1 MNKPLARTASLAAL
15 AAALALAA
23 CGGGGARSGDGA
35 APRLAAGDSVVGAA
49 ECPPDSAEDVANA
62 DIAIVATVRARSLEH
77 REQPRSRVDFP
88 GAGARDTLSCDTRTN
103 LERPVRAGRTYR
115 DVEVRYRATVR
126 LDTAAVLR
134 MVDSVTAARDTA
146 RRP

>member
-1 MNKPLARTASLAAL
+1 MNKPLARAASFAAL
-15 AAALALAA
+15 AAPWAPAA
-23 CGGGGARSGDGA
+23 GGGSGTRSGDGA
-35 APRLAAGDSVVGAA
+35 APRLAAGDSAGVSA
-49 ECPPDSAEDVANA
+49 ECPPDSADDVGNA
-62 DIAIVATVRARSLEH
+62 DVAIVATVRARSLEH
-77 REQPRSRVDFP
+77 RTQPKSRVDFP
-88 GAGARDTLSCDTRTN
+88 GAGVRDTLSCDKRTN
-103 LERPVRAGRTYR
+103 LDRPVRAGRTYR

>member
-1 MNKPLARTASLAAL
+1 MNRPLARTASLAAL
-15 AAALALAA
+15 AAALALAG

-35 APRLAAGDSVVGAA
+35 APRLAAGDSAGVSA
-49 ECPPDSAEDVANA
+49 ECPPDSAEDVRNA
-62 DIAIVATVRARSLEH
+62 DVAVVATVRARSLEH
-77 REQPRSRVDFP
+77 HAQPRSRVGFP
-88 GAGARDTLSCDTRTN
+88 GAGARDTLSCDTRSN

-126 LDTAAVLR
+126 LDTAAVMR
-134 MVDSVTAARDTA
+134 MVDSATAARDTA